1 MRRRNLPF
9 PVVAATAAALHRPG
23 LGGPLPLWAQRRWLE
38 LMALNLPEPRGSV
51 VERVSLAGRPALRIT
66 PRVTPAAGR
75 VVVHLHG
82 GGYTVGSP
90 RTHRSLAAYLARAA
104 DAVVYLPEYPKAPE
118 EPYPAAP
125 IYAAAACRE
134 VAAEHGQYAL
144 SGDSAGG
151 GLAVSVTRRLLDA
164 GEAGPVALG
173 LIAPA
178 VDPLSHSSKSR
189 DLIVRTK
196 WGHGS
201 TRMYLGSA
209 DPQDP
214 GFAPMYGSVEG
225 FPPTLV
231 QVGRKE
237 VLYDQDVKFAAKLE
251 DSGVESELTVF
262 PRLWH
267 VGHAQAGVLKEAHDA
282 VIELGE
288 FMGARF

>member
-1 MRRRNLPF
+1 
-9 PVVAATAAALHRPG
+9 VAAAAVTLQRPG

-51 VERVSLAGRPALRIT
+51 VENISLAGRPALRIT

-104 DAVVYLPEYPKAPE
+104 DAVVYLPKYPLAPE
-118 EPYPAAP
+118 EPYPAAL
-125 IYAAAACRE
+125 IYGAAACRE
-134 VAAEHGQYAL
+134 VAAEHGQFAL

-151 GLAVSVTRRLLDA
+151 GLAAAVTRRLLDE
-164 GEAGPVALG
+164 GHAGPVALG

-178 VDPLSHSSKSR
+178 VDPQSRSSKSR
-189 DLIVRTK
+189 DLVVRTK

-201 TRMYLGSA
+201 TAKYLGA
-209 DPQDP
+209 AHPQDP
-214 GFAPMYGSVEG
+214 GFAPLHGSVEG

-237 VLYDQDVKFAAKLE
+237 VLYEQDAKFAAKLE
-251 DSGVESELTVF
+251 ESGIDSQFTVF

-282 VIELGE
+282 VTELGQ
-288 FMGARF
+288 FMAAHF